1 MRTYVNYHNHSDYS
15 LLDSCTDFKLYADYA
30 KELGQTAIA
39 STEHSKPLGWVSKK
53 MYCDEIGI
61 KFLMG
66 VEIYLTETLDEKVRD
81 NYHTILIAKNYDGI
95 KELLKAVSV
104 SCQDDHFYYTN
115 RMTFDEFFKLSS
127 NVIKISACLA
137 SPLNKLPISH
147 PVYEKLVKH
156 YDYLE
161 IQPHNHPDQKAY
173 NVHLA
178 TLSKKYNKPLI
189 AGTDTHSLNKYK
201 AECRSIL
208 LKAKRKSYGDEDAFD
223 LTYKTYDELVLA
235 FKEQDCLPESIYLQ
249 AIENTN
255 VMADSVEDF
264 ELDTSLKYPIL
275 YGSREEDNRMFK
287 ETINRKFK
295 EKVDSGVIPQEQ
307 VEAFKTALEEEQR
320 VFKKIEMDGF
330 MLSMSELISWCKE
343 NDIAVG
349 NARGSVGGSRVA
361 YVTDVI
367 DLNPETWHTVFSRFA
382 NEDRKEVGDIDVD
395 VITEDR
401 PRIFE
406 YIINRFGVAKTAKVP
421 SFGTLA
427 DKSIIDEVGRAF
439 MYQWNED
446 NGLKFDDRTKDNP
459 FNYDVIAGIKDEFV
473 SNPDKARQKYPNIF
487 YYYDGLAGAKTSQS
501 VHPAGMVISP
511 IELADSYGVFDKD
524 GYKTLMIDME
534 EIHECGLVKYD
545 FLGLK
550 NVQIIRDAC
559 RMAGISYPK
568 SHEIDWED
576 QAVWADMIR
585 NPVGIFQMEGEF
597 AHSLL
602 RQFEPHNI
610 FDMSLVTACIRP
622 SGGSYRNDL
631 IQKKIHKNPSVII
644 DELLKDN
651 FGYLVYQEDI
661 IKFLQQICGLSG
673 SDADN
678 VRRAIGRKDEARL
691 QKALPD
697 ILEGYCSKSD
707 KPRNIAESEAKEF
720 IQVIEDASSYMF
732 GYNHSIAYCLIG
744 YICAWLRYYHTGEF
758 IATYLNCAANEGD
771 ITDGTALAQEYGIR
785 ISPPRFGFSKDVYV
799 YDKENKVI
807 SKGIESVKYMNRA
820 ISNELYALKDN
831 NYTHFVDLLLD
842 IENKTSVNSR
852 QLDLLIKID
861 YFMQFGNCVEILRI
875 NELFSLFKNGTAS
888 SIKKSN
894 IKSEILENI
903 VLDHS
908 ANINFYRVDYYSNK
922 KGCTYKLIKAT
933 TEAEAKEK
941 AKIKKIEKVVL
952 IGTNGKLFKE
962 YEGVYDIEENSYNI
976 SDMYGLLI
984 ACEDYIK
991 SLNLKDLSYKLK
1003 CANQQEILGYIDLTT
1018 NNEEDRRKLMIT
1030 KVVPLISKDSGEP
1043 WAYALF
1049 TKSVGS
1055 GKTSRLTLKANLYN
1069 NKPVRAMDIIYA
1081 KRVEQNKSGYWY
1093 LWDYEYVIE

>member
-1 MRTYVNYHNHSDYS
+1 MNTYINYHIHSDYS
-15 LLDSCTDFKLYADYA
+15 LLDSCTKFEDYANYA

-39 STEHSKPLGWVSKK
+39 STEHGKPLGWVSKK

-66 VEIYLTETLDEKVRD
+66 VEMYLTETLDEKVRD
-81 NYHTILIAKNYDGI
+81 NYHTILIAKNYDGVR
-95 KELLKAVSV
+95 ELLKAVSM
-104 SCQDDHFYYTN
+104 SCQEDHFYYTN

-147 PVYEKLVKH
+147 SVYEKLVKH

-161 IQPHNHPDQKAY
+161 IQPHNHSDQKAY

-178 TLSKKYNKPLI
+178 TLSEKYKKPLI
-189 AGTDTHSLNKYK
+189 AGTDTHSLNSYK
-201 AECRSIL
+201 AECRTIL

-223 LTYKTYDELVLA
+223 LTYRTYDELVQA
-235 FKEQDCLPESIYLQ
+235 FKEQDCIPESIYLQ

-255 VMADSVEDF
+255 VMANSVEDF

-275 YGSREEDNRMFK
+275 YGSREEDNRMFR

-295 EKVDSGVIPQEQ
+295 EKVDNGIIPQEQ
-307 VEAFKTALEEEQR
+307 VEAFRAALEEEQR

-395 VITEDR
+395 VIFEDR

-406 YIINRFGVAKTAKVP
+406 YIINRFGIPKTAKVP

-427 DKSIIDEVGRAF
+427 DKSVIDEVGRAF

-446 NGLKFDDRTKDNP
+446 NGRKFDDKSKDNP
-459 FNYDVIAGIKDEFV
+459 FNYDFVAQVKDEFM
-473 SNPDKARQKYPNIF
+473 SNSESARAKYPDIF
-487 YYYDGLAGAKTSQS
+487 YYYDGLAGAKVSQS

-511 IELADSYGVFDKD
+511 VELAENYGVFDKD

-545 FLGLK
+545 FLVLK

-559 RMAGISYPK
+559 RMAGLSYPK

-576 QAVWADMIR
+576 EAVWKDMIR

-707 KPRNIAESEAKEF
+707 KPRDVAESEAKEF

-758 IATYLNCAANEGD
+758 IATYLNCAANESD
-771 ITDGTALAQEYGIR
+771 ITDGTALAHEYGVR
-785 ISPPRFGFSKDVYV
+785 IAPPRFGFSKDVYV

-807 SKGIESVKYMNRA
+807 SKGIASVKYMNNS

-831 NYTHFVDLLLD
+831 NYTHFMDLLLD

-852 QLDLLIKID
+852 QLDLLVKID

-875 NELFSLFKNGTAS
+875 AEMFNFFKNGTAK
-888 SIKKSN
+888 SIKKDK
-894 IKSEILENI
+894 IKSEVLENI
-903 VLDHS
+903 ISEHATD
-908 ANINFYRVDYYSNK
+908 K
-922 KGCTYKLIKAT
+922 KKDGSESK
-933 TEAEAKEK
+933 
-941 AKIKKIEKVVL
+941 
-952 IGTNGKLFKE
+952 
-962 YEGVYDIEENSYNI
+962 SYTI
-976 SDMYGLLI
+976 TDMHGLLI

-1069 NKPVRAMDIIYA
+1069 NKPVRAMDIVYA